1 MKQIA
6 VIISFSLLVAC
17 SPGGMDEKRAELD
30 SYRQKVEEYN
40 QKIAELEAELDSEQ
54 AEPEEMELLPVEIK
68 KMSPEFFARHFEV
81 IGVMEAL
88 NDAYISPELNGQIQT
103 IAVERGSRVRKD
115 DLILKLNTDVTEKTM
130 AEVETSLELA
140 SRIFA
145 KQEELW
151 EQNIGSEL
159 QYLEAKNNM
168 ESLEARLATLQ
179 QQLEMAHVTAP
190 FSGIIDDIMVKEGEL
205 ASPGIPMVLLVNLS
219 NMRVSA
225 NVSESYLRSVSQ
237 GDQVELRFPAYPDV
251 VKKVKVSRLG
261 KVINPQTRTF
271 TLEVEMKNPGEQLKP
286 NMLTSV
292 RIQDY
297 SNEQAMVVPSFLL
310 RQDFNGTFLFKVAE
324 ENGVSK
330 AQKTYV
336 KRGITVQDQTLIEEG
351 LSSGDLV
358 VTKGFNLVSDGTP
371 LRIVQP

>member
-17 SPGGMDEKRAELD
+17 SPGGTDEKKAELD

-40 QKIAELEAELDSEQ
+40 QKIAELEAELESEQ
-54 AEPEEMELLPVEIK
+54 ADPEALELLPVEIK
-68 KMSPEFFARHFEV
+68 EMSPEFFARYFEV
-81 IGVMEAL
+81 TGVMEAL
-88 NDAYISPELNGQIQT
+88 NDAYISPEINGQIQS
-103 IAVERGSRVRKD
+103 IAVERGARVRKG

-130 AEVETSLELA
+130 EEVKTSLELA
-140 SRIFA
+140 QRVFT

-151 EQNIGSEL
+151 KQNIGSEL
-159 QYLEAKNNM
+159 QYLEAKNGM

-179 QQLEMAHVTAP
+179 QQLQMAHVTAP

-205 ASPGIPMVLLVNLS
+205 ASPGIPLVHLVNLS

-225 NVSESYLRSVSQ
+225 NVSESYLSSISQ
-237 GDQVELRFPAYPDV
+237 GDQVELRFPAYPGMLIKAGV
-251 VKKVKVSRLG
+251 TRLG
-261 KVINPQTRTF
+261 KVIDPQTRTF
-271 TLEVEMKNPGEQLKP
+271 TLEVEMKNPGEKLKP

-297 SNEQAMVVPSFLL
+297 RNEQAMVVPSFIL
-310 RQDFNGTFLFKVAE
+310 RQDFNGTFLFKVVE
-324 ENGVSK
+324 ENGVSRAK
-330 AQKTYV
+330 KSYV
-336 KRGITVQDQTLIEEG
+336 KRGITVQDQTQITEG
-351 LSSGDLV
+351 LSSGDVV

-371 LRIVQP
+371 LSIVQP